1 MATDVYDSRR
11 GRVGHTGTVAS
22 RYHDMK
28 FSGTVGRGQAAF
40 DSASQAVLSL
50 RMHRKAGVR
59 MTKPSETVR
68 LGDVIR
74 LKFGVGPIAVHGSC
88 DVVWLADEPRRR
100 GFRYRTRPDHPEEGE
115 ESFVVDWAADDQ
127 VVVTIESRAR
137 PNRLIMR
144 IAGPLGRLGSALI
157 NRRYLWAVRKI
168 VASEA
173 AAVSHTDR
181 TEPE

>member
-1 MATDVYDSRR
+1 MR
-11 GRVGHTGTVAS
+11 HTGVVAG
-22 RYHDMK
+22 RYHEMT

-40 DSASQAVLSL
+40 DSASRAVLSL

-59 MTKPSETVR
+59 MTMPTDTVR
-68 LGDVIR
+68 VGDVVRIA
-74 LKFGVGPIAVHGSC
+74 FGVGPVAIHGSC
-88 DVVWLADEPRRR
+88 DVVWVADEPRRR

-137 PNRLIMR
+137 PNKLLIRL
-144 IAGPLGRLGSALI
+144 AGPLGRLGAALI

-173 AAVSHTDR
+173 SGSRPADR
-181 TEPE
+181 TQTR

>member
-1 MATDVYDSRR
+1 MR
-11 GRVGHTGTVAS
+11 
-22 RYHDMK
+22 

-40 DSASQAVLSL
+40 DSASRAVLSL

-59 MTKPSETVR
+59 MTMPTDTVR

-74 LKFGVGPIAVHGSC
+74 LSFGVGPLALRGSC
-88 DVVWLADEPRRR
+88 DVVWVADEPRRR

-115 ESFVVDWAADDQ
+115 ESFVVDWQPDDE

-137 PNRLIMR
+137 PNMLIMR
-144 IAGPLGRLGSALI
+144 LAGPAGRLGAGLI

-168 VASEA
+168 VGGKANAPRPAGRADSE
-173 AAVSHTDR
+173 
-181 TEPE
+181 